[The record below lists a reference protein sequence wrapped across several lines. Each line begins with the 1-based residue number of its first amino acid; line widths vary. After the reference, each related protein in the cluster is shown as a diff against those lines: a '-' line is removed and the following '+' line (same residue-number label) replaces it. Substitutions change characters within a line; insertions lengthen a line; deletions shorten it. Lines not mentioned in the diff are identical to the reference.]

1 MYMTTILCDNCA
13 LIKRFFN
20 RIQSS
25 QLQFWI
31 RYPSLLSGSAI
42 NWARLR
48 FQKTN
53 FDFRI
58 ITSRFSCVSFFI
70 SYNFQF
76 LGFFF
81 LPSIDHPPP
90 FDLITCSGM
99 PRHSGLCEI
108 FACNT
113 SLPCVDVMQYNKKK
127 KGRFSSSHLPPNF
140 NETWSPLIPEQEE
153 MIDLLQTMIQFT
165 SDHWVTLLIGFLIFL
180 SYRYVTRLHCLHYVR
195 SNRHTVKLH
204 IIRWSNNFLSD
215 IGTRK

>member
-20 RIQSS
+20 RTQSS

-58 ITSRFSCVSFFI
+58 ITSRFSCVSFLSVTI
-70 SYNFQF
+70 SNF
-76 LGFFF
+76 LDFFF
-81 LPSIDHPPP
+81 FPLLTIHHP
-90 FDLITCSGM
+90 LTWSHVQACQGIQGYARYLHAT
-99 PRHSGLCEI
+99 PRCPAFML
-108 FACNT
+108 CNT
-113 SLPCVDVMQYNKKK
+113 TRRKREDSQ
-127 KGRFSSSHLPPNF
+127 SSHLPPKF

-165 SDHWVTLLIGFLIFL
+165 SDHWVSLLIGFLIFL

-195 SNRHTVKLH
+195 PIGHLVKLH
-204 IIRWSNNFLSD
+204 IIRWSNTFLLD

>member
-1 MYMTTILCDNCA
+1 M
-13 LIKRFFN
+13 RF
-20 RIQSS
+20 
-25 QLQFWI
+25 
-31 RYPSLLSGSAI
+31 
-42 NWARLR
+42 
-48 FQKTN
+48 
-53 FDFRI
+53 
-58 ITSRFSCVSFFI
+58 FFI

-113 SLPCVDVMQYNKKK
+113 SLPCVDVMQYNKKE
-127 KGRFSSSHLPPNF
+127 KGKILNLVIFLQNF

-180 SYRYVTRLHCLHYVR
+180 SYRYVTRLYCLHYVR
-195 SNRHTVKLH
+195 PIRRSVKLH
-204 IIRWSNNFLSD
+204 IIRWSNTFLLD